1 MAAAQRVKLL
11 VYDLSRGMASQMSE
25 QFLGQRID
33 GIWHTGVEVFGNEYF
48 FGGGIQ
54 CVRAGVFAN
63 QQGMPPVQ
71 VTRLIHCSNG
81 TIAIISIH
89 STHFTSCACTSLSTV
104 DT

>member
-33 GIWHTGVEVFGNEYF
+33 GIWHTGVECFGNEYF

-54 CVRAGVFAN
+54 CARAGVFAN
-63 QQGMPPVQ
+63 QQNMTPVQ
-71 VTRLIHCSNG
+71 VRSFFLLFKRT
-81 TIAIISIH
+81 
-89 STHFTSCACTSLSTV
+89 TSQFFLSSV
-104 DT
+104 C